1 MTATSGRK
9 CIGSWTR
16 SGPIG
21 CLERT
26 LLGTLRWAST
36 ECFLTWK
43 AVNTPAGR
51 LLFRLAPSM
60 PRTEGSGSGLRP
72 TAKAQEAKHDAPTQW
87 ELDAD
92 HAGTRDS
99 LRVHAAKALWPAPQE
114 HDKVKGDPKRVGR
127 YGTKHGGR
135 NLNDEAALWPTPRAI
150 TGGPEST
157 ERKQELGRT
166 QSGGGDL
173 QSAAKMWATPTG
185 QDASNNAGPSQFNRN
200 SAPLNVE
207 AAKMWAT
214 PRSDDSMTSRANI
227 GMSKSNVTRNKS
239 NIEEQVGVIVS
250 GQTTPSSEV
259 GALNPEFVSWLMGY
273 PSEWLSCAPS
283 AMPSSRKSSRKSQ
296 KPSKKRTA

>member
-1 MTATSGRK
+1 
-9 CIGSWTR
+9 
-16 SGPIG
+16 
-21 CLERT
+21 
-26 LLGTLRWAST
+26 
-36 ECFLTWK
+36 
-43 AVNTPAGR
+43 
-51 LLFRLAPSM
+51 
-60 PRTEGSGSGLRP
+60 
-72 TAKAQEAKHDAPTQW
+72 
-87 ELDAD
+87 
-92 HAGTRDS
+92 
-99 LRVHAAKALWPAPQE
+99 
-114 HDKVKGDPKRVGR
+114 
-127 YGTKHGGR
+127 
-135 NLNDEAALWPTPRAI
+135 
-150 TGGPEST
+150 
-157 ERKQELGRT
+157 
-166 QSGGGDL
+166 
-173 QSAAKMWATPTG
+173 MWATPTG